1 MAHHRGVEARFGSC
15 RPAGGGSG
23 RRLRGGGGTPGDG
36 GRRWLHRLGG
46 RSDHGRPDPA
56 RDSHRRAARDHRP
69 GGGGPGPVSLMRPR
83 QAAALAMTALL
94 ALAVVGP
101 WRSGEQRGD
110 AAAPDPG
117 ATVPPPPSPSAPTTV
132 RSTMADTTA
141 VKATVPSGEQDAVAV
156 IRQGLAAWG
165 RFAASGDLGE
175 VEPWFAVE
183 GPQYLQFIEEAGAA
197 PA

>member
-1 MAHHRGVEARFGSC
+1 
-15 RPAGGGSG
+15 
-23 RRLRGGGGTPGDG
+23 
-36 GRRWLHRLGG
+36 
-46 RSDHGRPDPA
+46 
-56 RDSHRRAARDHRP
+56 
-69 GGGGPGPVSLMRPR
+69 MRPR

-94 ALAVVGP
+94 ALAVVGA
-101 WRSGEQRGD
+101 WRSGEQRDD
-110 AAAPDPG
+110 AAAPESRT
-117 ATVPPPPSPSAPTTV
+117 TVTPPPSPSAPTTV

-141 VKATVPSGEQDAVAV
+141 VKATVPPGEQDVVAV

-197 PA
+197 PAVGGPAYRVTFDPLEVDGADPDRIRGRVVFVRTGEASQGFDWWIVLRRLDSRLQIWTVEQGRP